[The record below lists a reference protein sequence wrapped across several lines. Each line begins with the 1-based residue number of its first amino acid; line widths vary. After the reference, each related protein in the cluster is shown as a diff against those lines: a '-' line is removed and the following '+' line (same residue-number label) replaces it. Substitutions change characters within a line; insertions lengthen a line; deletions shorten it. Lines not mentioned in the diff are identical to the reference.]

1 MSLVGVLAPNT
12 TAQYRTHGHIHQTSE
27 NTLRLGWHDLPVRQ
41 IPTGTSLTVGEAW
54 TIAFTYFTVAI
65 TVSLVHSTAGT
76 PPWIIVAATLLV
88 NSATATL
95 AYAAVTAAGGS
106 ATAGV
111 VAGCLTATRFGV
123 LAAALAPRLWPE
135 RWKRTVAAFA
145 AFDPNIA
152 LANREQKDVDV
163 RRVYVAMSLWLV
175 LPWWLGASLGA
186 VIGDWISD
194 PKALGMD
201 AMFPALFIAIIR
213 PQLTTNNARLI
224 AILGAGIALALVEV
238 LQGGLP
244 FLVAA
249 LPALLALR
257 SRDERQ
263 T

>member
-1 MSLVGVLAPNT
+1 
-12 TAQYRTHGHIHQTSE
+12 
-27 NTLRLGWHDLPVRQ
+27 
-41 IPTGTSLTVGEAW
+41 
-54 TIAFTYFTVAI
+54 
-65 TVSLVHSTAGT
+65 
-76 PPWIIVAATLLV
+76 
-88 NSATATL
+88 
-95 AYAAVTAAGGS
+95 
-106 ATAGV
+106 
-111 VAGCLTATRFGV
+111 
-123 LAAALAPRLWPE
+123 
-135 RWKRTVAAFA
+135 
-145 AFDPNIA
+145 
-152 LANREQKDVDV
+152 
-163 RRVYVAMSLWLV
+163 MSLWLV

-257 SRDERQ
+257 SRDERG

>member
-1 MSLVGVLAPNT
+1 M
-12 TAQYRTHGHIHQTSE
+12 
-27 NTLRLGWHDLPVRQ
+27 RQ

-135 RWKRTVAAFA
+135 RWKRAVAAFA

-186 VIGDWISD
+186 VIGDWISN

-201 AMFPALFIAIIR
+201 AMFPALFVAIIR

-257 SRDERQ
+257 SRDERR

>member
-1 MSLVGVLAPNT
+1 MEQP
-12 TAQYRTHGHIHQTSE
+12 SE
-27 NTLRLGWHDLPVRQ
+27 NTALLDWHDLPVRQ
-41 IPTGTSLTVGEAW
+41 IPEATSLTVGEAW

-76 PPWIIVAATLLV
+76 PAWVIVAATLLV

-106 ATAGV
+106 AVAGV
-111 VAGCLTATRFGV
+111 VGGCLTASRFGV
-123 LAAALAPRLWPE
+123 LAAALAPRLWPQ
-135 RWKRTVAAFA
+135 RWKRAVAAFA

-152 LANREQKDVDV
+152 LADRERKDSDA
-163 RRVYVAMSLWLV
+163 RRVYIAMSLWLV
-175 LPWWLGASLGA
+175 LPWWLGASIGV

-201 AMFPALFIAIIR
+201 AMFPALFVALIR

-224 AILGAGIALALVEV
+224 AVSGACVALALVEV

-244 FLVAA
+244 VLVAA

-257 SRDERQ
+257 SRENGA

>member
-1 MSLVGVLAPNT
+1 M
-12 TAQYRTHGHIHQTSE
+12 
-27 NTLRLGWHDLPVRQ
+27 RQ
-41 IPTGTSLTVGEAW
+41 IPTGTSLTLGEAW

-135 RWKRTVAAFA
+135 RWKRAVAAFA

-152 LANREQKDVDV
+152 LANREQKDADV

-175 LPWWLGASLGA
+175 CLGGWELRSEWQS
-186 VIGDWISD
+186 VIGFRTQKLWGWTLCSQ
-194 PKALGMD
+194 LYLLR
-201 AMFPALFIAIIR
+201 LFVR
-213 PQLTTNNARLI
+213 N
-224 AILGAGIALALVEV
+224 
-238 LQGGLP
+238 
-244 FLVAA
+244 
-249 LPALLALR
+249 
-257 SRDERQ
+257 
-263 T
+263 

>member
-1 MSLVGVLAPNT
+1 
-12 TAQYRTHGHIHQTSE
+12 
-27 NTLRLGWHDLPVRQ
+27 
-41 IPTGTSLTVGEAW
+41 
-54 TIAFTYFTVAI
+54 
-65 TVSLVHSTAGT
+65 
-76 PPWIIVAATLLV
+76 
-88 NSATATL
+88 
-95 AYAAVTAAGGS
+95 
-106 ATAGV
+106 
-111 VAGCLTATRFGV
+111 
-123 LAAALAPRLWPE
+123 
-135 RWKRTVAAFA
+135 
-145 AFDPNIA
+145 
-152 LANREQKDVDV
+152 
-163 RRVYVAMSLWLV
+163 MSLWLV

-186 VIGDWISD
+186 VSGDWISN

-257 SRDERQ
+257 SRDERR